1 MSHVCTLMIEKVK
14 CPCCSFLDTRNLNF
28 LNLSLESAL
37 LYVYIYTFCST
48 FRNLTNL
55 YLVHFSLENS
65 TLENFPVLFL
75 KKTALCIAALFLDM

>member
-37 LYVYIYTFCST
+37 LYVYIYI
-48 FRNLTNL
+48 
-55 YLVHFSLENS
+55 HFAQPLEISQIS
-65 TLENFPVLFL
+65 TLCTFL
-75 KKTALCIAALFLDM
+75 LKTLL